1 VLLDGLKRRGTN
13 RLVIRVN
20 SRRKP
25 TDFPPARQSPTTGL
39 PTGGWWNYGGL
50 LREVYLQ
57 RLDTVQMKHALVL
70 PRIGC
75 RSCPANVRMSTAV
88 RNVSGSARTVTVT
101 GRFGGRRVRLGS
113 RTIRP
118 GRTAAFRGSVRI
130 GNPRLWSPTRPY
142 LYPATVE
149 ARVGGRKVAGWDVRS
164 GVRSIKVTGGRL
176 YLNGRAV
183 SIRGVG
189 VHEDNRTQGF
199 AVDNAWRRWLVDRSK
214 ELGASMLRTHYPM
227 HPYIHELADREGLL
241 IWSEIPVY
249 AIKTE
254 YLRRIKDPAKAQ
266 LRKNIEA
273 NGNHA
278 SVMIWSLANELSS
291 KPGPSQ
297 GDYIAEATRLAKSID
312 PTRPVGLAVAGY
324 PSAGCQS
331 EYRPLDVIGINEYFG
346 WYPGPSGSLFDRTKL
361 SGYLDGVRRCYP
373 RHAIMITEFGA
384 EANRDGAA
392 EDKGTYAF
400 QQDWVNYHLGVFAT
414 KPWLSGALYWAINE
428 FRVRP
433 EWEGGNPWSI
443 PPIHQKAL
451 ITYDGQLKPA
461 FADVQRW
468 YRGTSQFGAD

>member
-1 VLLDGLKRRGTN
+1 
-13 RLVIRVN
+13 
-20 SRRKP
+20 
-25 TDFPPARQSPTTGL
+25 
-39 PTGGWWNYGGL
+39 
-50 LREVYLQ
+50 
-57 RLDTVQMKHALVL
+57 
-70 PRIGC
+70 
-75 RSCPANVRMSTAV
+75 
-88 RNVSGSARTVTVT
+88 
-101 GRFGGRRVRLGS
+101 
-113 RTIRP
+113 
-118 GRTAAFRGSVRI
+118 
-130 GNPRLWSPTRPY
+130 
-142 LYPATVE
+142 
-149 ARVGGRKVAGWDVRS
+149 
-164 GVRSIKVTGGRL
+164 
-176 YLNGRAV
+176 
-183 SIRGVG
+183 
-189 VHEDNRTQGF
+189 
-199 AVDNAWRRWLVDRSK
+199 
-214 ELGASMLRTHYPM
+214 
-227 HPYIHELADREGLL
+227 
-241 IWSEIPVY
+241 
-249 AIKTE
+249 
-254 YLRRIKDPAKAQ
+254 
-266 LRKNIEA
+266 
-273 NGNHA
+273 
-278 SVMIWSLANELSS
+278 MIWSLANELSS

-433 EWEGGNPWSI
+433 EWEGGNPWSL

-451 ITYDGQLKPA
+451 ITYDGQPKPA